1 MKTTI
6 NGLRGRCALTLM
18 LPLLLAAGMFL
29 GGCESDAT
37 APQEPA
43 PQLSER
49 EAASQAGLV
58 AMAVVQVGPEVITF
72 NDAGK
77 TVYERS
83 FIGGE
88 NEVSGTIFL
97 DFRMG
102 SADGASAT
110 WVNGTWV
117 RLYTAAGEP
126 LNIAIGS
133 GSAQLVLDINAALNR
148 TLNTAVVGGGGSF
161 ASGPYAA
168 TFSFTNLAIAAA
180 NNYPTG
186 GSMTFNGAGF
196 VITVTFNGTNTAT
209 LVVQGHGTW
218 SINLDTG
225 AVTAPV

>member
-58 AMAVVQVGPEVITF
+58 AMAVVQVGPDVITF
-72 NDAGK
+72 NEAGK
-77 TVYERS
+77 TGYERN
-83 FIGGE
+83 FIGD
-88 NEVSGTIFL
+88 VSGTIYL

-126 LNIAIGS
+126 LNIPIGES
-133 GSAQLVLDINAALNR
+133 GSAQMVLDINAALNR

-180 NNYPTG
+180 GDYPTG

-196 VITVTFNGTNTAT
+196 VMTVTFNGTNTAT
-209 LVVQGHGTW
+209 LAVEDHGTW
-218 SINLDTG
+218 FINLDTG
-225 AVTAPV
+225 AVTASM

>member
-83 FIGGE
+83 FIGD
-88 NEVSGTIFL
+88 VSGTIFL

-126 LNIAIGS
+126 LNIPIGES
-133 GSAQLVLDINAALNR
+133 GSAQMVLDINAALNR

-196 VITVTFNGTNTAT
+196 VMTVTFNGTNTAT